1 MGCLI
6 EDHGALFLPQLF
18 QVCGALVAVH
28 GEKALKGKACGVLS
42 GDGKGSDCCR
52 RSGNNFHRHAQLV
65 TELYQRLARVG
76 DAGHSGIG
84 DNAAGVA
91 GKDAVGDALRH
102 RQSAVF
108 VIADD
113 GRVDVIMGQ
122 ELSGHTGILC
132 RQKVHLTQQP
142 QLTHGDVLQVADG
155 CADDV

>member
-1 MGCLI
+1 MDLGQLPAERQAPVSAKDSRHVRQCAAELVGCLI

-28 GEKALKGKACGVLS
+28 GEKALKGKACG
-42 GDGKGSDCCR
+42 
-52 RSGNNFHRHAQLV
+52 
-65 TELYQRLARVG
+65 
-76 DAGHSGIG
+76 
-84 DNAAGVA
+84 DNAAGFA

-122 ELSGHTGILC
+122 ELSGHTGVLC